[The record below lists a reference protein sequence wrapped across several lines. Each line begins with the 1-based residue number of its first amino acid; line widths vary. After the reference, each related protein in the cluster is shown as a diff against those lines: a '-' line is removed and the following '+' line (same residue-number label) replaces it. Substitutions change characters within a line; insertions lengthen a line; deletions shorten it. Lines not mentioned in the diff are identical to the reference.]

1 MDASKRFFYHSPIG
15 WIRIIAED
23 GAVTGLDFVER
34 RAADSPSPSACLPAA
49 QAQVEEYFL
58 GRRTAFDLPL
68 SLRGTPFQ
76 EDVWKALLRIPFGET
91 ASYKD
96 VAAEVGRPDAVR
108 AVGAAN
114 GANPVSLIV
123 PCHRVLGADGR
134 LTGYGGGLWR
144 KEFGSMGFREIG
156 IYLDFLPSPGN

>member
-1 MDASKRFFYHSPIG
+1 MDASPRVFYHSPIG
-15 WIRIIAED
+15 WIRIAAED
-23 GAVTGLDFVER
+23 GAITGLDFVER
-34 RAADSPSPSACLPAA
+34 GAADAPSPSACLRAA
-49 QAQVEEYFL
+49 RVQVEEYFRD
-58 GRRTAFDLPL
+58 RRTAFDLPL
-68 SLRGTPFQ
+68 RLCGTPFQ

-96 VAAEVGRPDAVR
+96 VAAGVGRPDAVR

-123 PCHRVLGADGR
+123 PCHRVLGSNGR

-144 KEFGSMGFREIG
+144 KEWLLRFER
-156 IYLDFLPSPGN
+156 GNGPLFKP

>member
-1 MDASKRFFYHSPIG
+1 MDASQRVFYHSPVG
-15 WIRIIAED
+15 WIRIEAKD
-23 GAVTGLDFVER
+23 GAITALDFVER
-34 RAADSPSPSACLPAA
+34 RAADSPSPAACLSAA
-49 QAQVEEYFL
+49 RAQVEEYFQ

-68 SLRGTPFQ
+68 SLGGTPFQ
-76 EDVWKALLRIPFGET
+76 EDVWKALLRIAFGET

-96 VAAEVGRPDAVR
+96 VAAAVGRPDAVR

-144 KEFGSMGFREIG
+144 KEWLLRFER
-156 IYLDFLPSPGN
+156 GNGPLFTP